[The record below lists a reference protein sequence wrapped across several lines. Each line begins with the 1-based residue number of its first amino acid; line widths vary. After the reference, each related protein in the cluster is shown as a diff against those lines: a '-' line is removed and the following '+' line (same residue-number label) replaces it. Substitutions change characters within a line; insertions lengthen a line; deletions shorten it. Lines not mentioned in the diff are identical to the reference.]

1 MSAGAVFSVLGGLTA
16 FGGGLAAQ
24 SAAQKQ
30 AKNIMYM
37 AGINSAN
44 FENSS
49 ALEAMRM
56 ERLAE
61 TSVATIESS
70 YAASGIDISSG
81 SALRVAASEASA
93 AAGTIANF
101 KRNADVQARMIE
113 YQGSLDAYNAKVQGA
128 NAAIQGVGSL
138 LGSLGAAFK

>member
-1 MSAGAVFSVLGGLTA
+1 MSAGAIFSVLGGLTA
-16 FGGGLAAQ
+16 LGGGLAAQ
-24 SAAQKQ
+24 SASKQQ

-44 FENSS
+44 SENSS

-101 KRNADVQARMIE
+101 KRNADVQARMIQ

-128 NAAIQGVGSL
+128 NAAMLGVGTL
-138 LGSLGAAFK
+138 LGSLGTAFK